1 MHQYRRRISKTPD
14 AANARHPASR
24 HARPAVL
31 WQTRNV
37 RRDDLLKSFD
47 SGGLYASRCYYVRM
61 CPLKALMKDISGMER
76 QK

>member
-1 MHQYRRRISKTPD
+1 
-14 AANARHPASR
+14 
-24 HARPAVL
+24 
-31 WQTRNV
+31 V